1 MTLVNTDYA
10 VNGAQESQTTDAM
23 TELEDVIVM
32 GVISELDAQVQQYG
46 NELQDSDSQKQ
57 DYRAKEHVVD
67 SLLGAPDTVIKNG
80 DDLESEGKS
89 LTVEQ
94 AEKLVEIL
102 KSLGRDF
109 EATGIQIAIDQSKKS
124 GEGGISIETSFLQEI
139 KDGFADKV
147 DSLNQSSELKM
158 IRFQALM
165 DARKQAFM
173 MLSNMVNNN
182 HQTMQAIIQNLKG

>member
-1 MTLVNTDYA
+1 M
-10 VNGAQESQTTDAM
+10 
-23 TELEDVIVM
+23 
-32 GVISELDAQVQQYG
+32 
-46 NELQDSDSQKQ
+46 
-57 DYRAKEHVVD
+57 
-67 SLLGAPDTVIKNG
+67 
-80 DDLESEGKS
+80 
-89 LTVEQ
+89 
-94 AEKLVEIL
+94 
-102 KSLGRDF
+102 
-109 EATGIQIAIDQSKKS
+109 
-124 GEGGISIETSFLQEI
+124 FLQEI